1 MLRENYGC
9 AEPVNY
15 GAGDKILST
24 EGSCTLCGAK
34 VDYENFGLN
43 HRDWQME
50 RMIGLASVRQVAC
63 EWVHRRSQICDLE
76 RKCRLSLS

>member
-15 GAGDKILST
+15 GAGDKILIT

-34 VDYENFGLN
+34 VDYAKFWSQSQRLADRKN
-43 HRDWQME
+43 DWLGFCQTGSL
-50 RMIGLASVRQVAC
+50 RVG
-63 EWVHRRSQICDLE
+63 SQE
-76 RKCRLSLS
+76 KPNM